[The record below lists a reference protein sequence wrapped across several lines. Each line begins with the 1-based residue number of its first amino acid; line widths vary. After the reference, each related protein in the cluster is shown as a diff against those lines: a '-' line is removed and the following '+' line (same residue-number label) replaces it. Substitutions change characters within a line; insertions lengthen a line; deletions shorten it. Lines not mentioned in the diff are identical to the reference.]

1 MGGPADGVSPLSPQ
15 RVTRSPLLR
24 RHGVPECILLV
35 TQRITKYPVLI
46 ERILKNSKGAGAGR
60 GRDSGRERAGSREG
74 KGPGA
79 GVEGRA
85 RNSIFPPP
93 LADNEGDCADLSRA
107 LRLVK
112 ELLSAV
118 DEEVHAWEL
127 RGRLWDVFR
136 RVDPR
141 AKVPLLWDSRPGA
154 FGRDELLRRKLVH
167 SGGMLWKTA
176 AGRFKGGNWGGKGN
190 WGMSREQG
198 MGVLGDL
205 SWDGVPKG

>member
-1 MGGPADGVSPLSPQ
+1 S
-15 RVTRSPLLR
+15 RSPS
-24 RHGVPECILLV
+24 
-35 TQRITKYPVLI
+35 Q
-46 ERILKNSKGAGAGR
+46 
-60 GRDSGRERAGSREG
+60 SRFPFSDP
-74 KGPGA
+74 GPGA
-79 GVEGRA
+79 AKDPNTVFT
-85 RNSIFPPP
+85 S
-93 LADNEGDCADLSRA
+93 LLTDNEGDCADLSRA

-141 AKVPLLWDSRPGA
+141 AKVPLCWDSRPGA

-176 AGRFKGGNWGGKGN
+176 AGRFKDVLVLLMTDVLVFLQEKDQKYTFPMLDKPAVISLQNLIVRDIANQEKG
-190 WGMSREQG
+190 MFLISAAPPEMYEVHAASRDDRNHWMKVIQQA
-198 MGVLGDL
+198 VSL
-205 SWDGVPKG
+205 

>member
-1 MGGPADGVSPLSPQ
+1 MAMP
-15 RVTRSPLLR
+15 RSQLPSL
-24 RHGVPECILLV
+24 P
-35 TQRITKYPVLI
+35 
-46 ERILKNSKGAGAGR
+46 
-60 GRDSGRERAGSREG
+60 
-74 KGPGA
+74 
-79 GVEGRA
+79 
-85 RNSIFPPP
+85 
-93 LADNEGDCADLSRA
+93 ADNEGDSADLSRA

-176 AGRFKGGNWGGKGN
+176 AGRFKGGKWGKTGL
-190 WGMSREQG
+190 
-198 MGVLGDL
+198 GVLGE
-205 SWDGVPKG
+205 